1 MAVAEKTM
9 EQDGFFEG
17 VYDYLPNLRYYV
29 NPENAHQYLPRLGGF
44 DLSSARPELFGFLG
58 AVDRHLGRLSIG
70 YIEKNNLV
78 QIGGQYWHGDR
89 TPREN
94 PVPDG
99 YSVLYSR
106 IGRGRL
112 NRNGLWSRGASE
124 ILRRTDQEKSLYID
138 VLRASVATE
147 LIEEETKND
156 DDSIRWQK
164 IARVGHPIGNAVLA
178 MHTWTHSYRSILTGM
193 STGKRGELQPVE
205 DNALAEQVFSTVYYW
220 EET

>member
-1 MAVAEKTM
+1 MAMNEKTM

-17 VYDYLPNLRYYV
+17 VYDYLPNLRHYV

-58 AVDRHLGRLSIG
+58 AVDRHLGRLSMG

-89 TPREN
+89 TPRES

-99 YSVLYSR
+99 YSVVYSR
-106 IGRGRL
+106 LGRGRL
-112 NRNGLWSRGASE
+112 NHGWRGGHE
-124 ILRRTDQEKSLYID
+124 ILQRTDQEKSLYID
-138 VLRASVATE
+138 ILRASVATE
-147 LIEEETKND
+147 LIEEELRND
-156 DDSIRWQK
+156 DDSRRWQR

-178 MHTWTHSYRSILTGM
+178 MHTWTHSYKSILTGI

-205 DNALAEQVFSTVYYW
+205 DDALAEQVFSTVYYW
-220 EET
+220 EGT